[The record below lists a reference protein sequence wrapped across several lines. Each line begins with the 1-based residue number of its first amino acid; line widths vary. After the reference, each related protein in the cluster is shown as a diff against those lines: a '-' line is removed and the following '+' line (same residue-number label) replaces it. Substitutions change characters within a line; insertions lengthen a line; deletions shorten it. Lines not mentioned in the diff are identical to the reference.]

1 MVYFQKESIKNLLM
15 HPVEKENDPRILKG
29 LVVMMDAEIQRLQQ
43 MIIKINLE
51 KAKSDQAAF
60 KFEESLRILRRN
72 FFGKSSEKS
81 ISDRRKSL
89 KEDNEVL
96 LHAQNLLP
104 PMSKNSTKKLA
115 EETIVHEMSVEELK
129 AASLELGL
137 ENPSSDQWEKV
148 NHFFEESTEIE
159 IIERSYKKIRHQRQK
174 YKLKTEFNHSEKES
188 VIITADGNE
197 KLLPGSSYSIDFA
210 VSTVIDKHLNHI
222 PLERQVRMMESLGLK
237 NMSTN
242 TLYNLSNVVA
252 IYLEPIAERIKNE
265 ILSLKLIHSDETP
278 WPINNNKDS
287 DGYMWIISNQ
297 KGSHYKF
304 EPTRSGQVIR
314 ETLGNYQ
321 GCVVSDGYSGYTQ
334 FKKEGSNIKSALCH
348 AHARRYFWDILET
361 YPDCKEY
368 IELYKTLFEV
378 EHKAKT
384 FEELKILRKT
394 ESKLIIQNMFTW
406 LNKMLLE
413 ARSETTLLKAINY
426 SLNNWKE
433 LSLFLEDEN
442 IPLTNNEAERTIRH
456 AVMGRKNFYGSRS
469 INGADVTAII
479 YTIIESCKKVEL
491 DPREYLLKTIR
502 SAAKKAEKQ
511 LTPFETAEALLSQ
524 PPG

>member
-1 MVYFQKESIKNLLM
+1 MVYFRREKIQNLCM
-15 HPVEKENDPRILKG
+15 HPVEKENDPRVLKG
-29 LVVMMDAEIQRLQQ
+29 LVVMMDAEIQRLQNLIAQ
-43 MIIKINLE
+43 INLE
-51 KAKSDQAAF
+51 KAKSDQVSF
-60 KFEESLRILRRN
+60 TFEESLRILRKK

-81 ISDRRKSL
+81 ISDRRKSR
-89 KEDNEVL
+89 KEDDEVL

-104 PMSKNSTKKLA
+104 VLSKNSTKKLL
-115 EETIVHEMSVEELK
+115 EEIIVHEMSSEELK
-129 AASLELGL
+129 IASLELGIA
-137 ENPSSDQWEKV
+137 NPSSEQWEKM

-159 IIERSYKKIRHQRQK
+159 ITERSYKKIRHQRQK
-174 YKLKTEFNHSEKES
+174 YKLKAELNPSEKES
-188 VIITADGNE
+188 VIITAEGSE
-197 KLLPGSSYSIDFA
+197 KLIPGSGYSIDFA

-222 PLERQVRMMESLGLK
+222 PLERQVRMMDSLGLK

-242 TLYNLSNVVA
+242 TLFNLSNVVA
-252 IYLEPIAERIKNE
+252 IYLEPIAEKIKDE
-265 ILSLKLIHSDETP
+265 ILGLKVIHSDETT
-278 WPINNNKDS
+278 WPINNSKDS

-304 EPTRSGQVIR
+304 ESTRSGKVIK

-321 GCVVSDGYSGYTQ
+321 GTVMSDGYSAYTQ
-334 FKKEGSNIKSALCH
+334 FKKENSNIKSALCH
-348 AHARRYFWDILET
+348 AHARRYFWDILES
-361 YPDCKEY
+361 YPDCQEY
-368 IELYKTLFEV
+368 IELYQTLFEV
-378 EHKAKT
+378 EHRAET
-384 FEELKILRKT
+384 FEQLKTLRQS
-394 ESKLIIQNMFTW
+394 ESKSIIQNMFIW
-406 LNKMLLE
+406 LNTKLLE

-433 LSLFLEDEN
+433 LVLFLEDEN

-469 INGADVTAII
+469 INGADVTATI

-502 SAAKKAEKQ
+502 SAAKKEEL
-511 LTPFETAEALLSQ
+511 LTPFETATTLRSQ